1 MANGTTITTHPP
13 PSQPVR
19 SPQSRLL
26 RLVAVVILSLIVLV
40 GVAVLITWLII
51 RPKQVIYSIDTG
63 TVNNFNL
70 RNNHLNAS
78 FDFLIRAHNP
88 NRRISIYYD
97 SIDVSVSYDDQTIAF
112 NTVEPFHQPRWNIT
126 QVEAK
131 IEARNVALSSGLAKD
146 LKVEKSSG
154 QLKLDV
160 GIKARIRFKVG
171 VLKMRHRSLRVLCP
185 YVPVHFSSSKISQ
198 RVYCD
203 IDY

>member
-1 MANGTTITTHPP
+1 MANAPIATHPP
-13 PSQPVR
+13 PAQPVR
-19 SPQSRLL
+19 SHRLL
-26 RLVAVVILSLIVLV
+26 RIIAIAILSLIVLI
-40 GVAVLITWLII
+40 GLAILIAWLII
-51 RPKQVIYSIDTG
+51 RPKQITYSIDTG
-63 TVNNFNL
+63 SVSNFNL
-70 RNNHLNAS
+70 HNNHLNAS

-112 NTVEPFHQPRWNIT
+112 NTLEPFYQPRHNVT

-131 IEARNVALSSGLAKD
+131 VEARNVALSSGLAKD
-146 LKVEKSSG
+146 LSVEKSSG
-154 QLKLDV
+154 RVEIDV
-160 GIKARIRFKVG
+160 LIKARIRFKVG

-185 YVPVHFSSSKISQ
+185 YVPVHFPSNKISQ